1 MLAVRAVIAAGAD
14 AVMPRNSAE
23 DTMTASDSL
32 ENLEDDGLLHANGID
47 AVTGMPAA
55 PPIAPSEA
63 IGLDASSSLREP
75 KEVSRLSKI
84 WSAILHKKADHGLPE
99 DLENKASDPASV
111 GRAVVFASECS
122 PRFARPSSR

>member
-1 MLAVRAVIAAGAD
+1 
-14 AVMPRNSAE
+14 
-23 DTMTASDSL
+23 MTASDSL

-63 IGLDASSSLREP
+63 IGLDASAPREP

-84 WSAILHKKADHGLPE
+84 WSAFTKKLHGLPE
-99 DLENKASDPASV
+99 DLETKASDPASV
-111 GRAVVFASECS
+111 GWAVVFASDFA
-122 PRFARPSSR
+122 PRSATPSSP